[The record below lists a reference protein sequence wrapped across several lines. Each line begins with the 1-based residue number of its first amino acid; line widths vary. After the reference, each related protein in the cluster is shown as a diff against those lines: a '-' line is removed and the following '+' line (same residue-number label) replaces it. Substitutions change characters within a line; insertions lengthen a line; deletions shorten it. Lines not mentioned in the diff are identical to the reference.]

1 MKFDLIGNP
10 EKYNIATVAAELIAL
25 AKQKGAEVIADED
38 LGGIV
43 GRKCKTASPKKL
55 ASACDV
61 AITLGGD
68 GTVMKAA
75 HRVGFL
81 GLPILGINLGTLGF
95 LAEVPLEEMGA
106 AITELLNG
114 KVDREE
120 RSLIS
125 ATTSG
130 KKKFSVDA
138 LNEIVIDRR
147 AGTRMIQLEMFVDGK
162 FLNTY
167 VADGIIIATP
177 TGSTAYSLSAG
188 GPIVSPASRVFII
201 TPLAP
206 HTLTARPFVV
216 PDTVEIRI
224 AARSDSQPMA
234 LFADGQEGCTLSSPA
249 TIVLRR
255 SKKTVTFIRRKN
267 ISSYDILRAK
277 LLWGKDVR
285 AEISKT
291 LFRKK

>member
-1 MKFDLIGNP
+1 
-10 EKYNIATVAAELIAL
+10 
-25 AKQKGAEVIADED
+25 
-38 LGGIV
+38 
-43 GRKCKTASPKKL
+43 
-55 ASACDV
+55 
-61 AITLGGD
+61 
-68 GTVMKAA
+68 MKAA

-95 LAEVPLEEMGA
+95 LAEVPVEEMEP
-106 AITELLNG
+106 AITEVLRG
-114 KVDREE
+114 KVSREE
-120 RSLIS
+120 RTLIS
-125 ATTSG
+125 ATMSG
-130 KKKFSVDA
+130 KKKFSTDA

-167 VADGIIIATP
+167 VADGIIVATP

-188 GPIVSPASRVFII
+188 GPIVSPASRVFVI

-216 PDTVEIRI
+216 PDNVEIRI
-224 AARSDSQPMA
+224 VASSDSQPMA

-249 TIVLRR
+249 TIVLKRAT
-255 SKKTVTFIRRKN
+255 KTVTFIRRKN
-267 ISSYDILRAK
+267 VSSYDILRAK

-285 AEISKT
+285 AEISKKI
-291 LFRKK
+291 FRNK